1 MKKIKKKDIFELL
14 SKICIVI
21 ALVII
26 VACMVIKGYVIYKY
40 SETPISEVPTWAW
53 FWLQGK

>member
-1 MKKIKKKDIFELL
+1 MKKIKKKDICELL

-26 VACMVIKGYVIYKY
+26 VVCMVIKGYVIYKY

>member
-14 SKICIVI
+14 NKICIVI
-21 ALVII
+21 ALMII

>member
-1 MKKIKKKDIFELL
+1 MKKKDICELL

-26 VACMVIKGYVIYKY
+26 VVCMVIKGYVIYKY